1 SLRGGGE
8 ERAMIKN
15 FRKNIC
21 KFFSKNEHFFLQSTI
36 EYLLKRKNG
45 GFKFFDILQYPIA
58 RLASL
63 LIGNVAGTQ
72 IVPFDPEKKKI
83 LINRE
88 VAAGNS
94 VLTKIR
100 SDASLGKAEKIIITE
115 CYCRS
120 KYKKC
125 AAPVNNCIW
134 FGEPV
139 LLDHLNP
146 VVRRDVTLK
155 EVEEILEEA
164 EKHGLVHQTVF
175 VPDRQTVYCICNC
188 CTCCCLSF
196 RAPEVG
202 YNAMQESGFVVC
214 HDKTSCTLCGECIT
228 KCHFNA
234 IEIKGKDFI
243 IYRERCKGC
252 GLCVN
257 ACVNNSLKL
266 VEKQLWQ

>member
-1 SLRGGGE
+1 
-8 ERAMIKN
+8 MIKN

-45 GFKFFDILQYPIA
+45 GFKFSDIIQYPLA
-58 RLASL
+58 KLASL
-63 LIGNVAGTQ
+63 LVGNVAGTQ
-72 IVPFDPEKKKI
+72 IVPFDPGKKKI
-83 LINRE
+83 QINKE
-88 VAAGNS
+88 INAENS
-94 VLTKIR
+94 ILTKSEAMEI
-100 SDASLGKAEKIIITE
+100 LLKAEKIIITE
-115 CYCRS
+115 CYCRG

-125 AAPVNNCIW
+125 TAPVNNCIW

-196 RAPEVG
+196 KAPEVG
-202 YNAMQESGFVVC
+202 YNAMQESGFVVS
-214 HDKTSCTLCGECIT
+214 HNKTYCPLCGECIL
-228 KCHFNA
+228 KCHFGA

-243 IYRERCKGC
+243 IHPEKCKGC

-257 ACVNNSLKL
+257 ACMNSALKL
-266 VEKQLWQ
+266 IEKQVTAGRLKDQ